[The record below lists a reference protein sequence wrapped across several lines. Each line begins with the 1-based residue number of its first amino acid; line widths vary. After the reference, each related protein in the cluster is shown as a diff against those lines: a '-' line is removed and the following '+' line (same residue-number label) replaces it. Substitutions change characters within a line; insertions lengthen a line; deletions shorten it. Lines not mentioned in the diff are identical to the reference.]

1 MIESF
6 YLPLINLEDVGDTLS
21 RLFLIFPHYSLSD
34 IFYNLNRLRTL
45 DSLCDEA
52 CKQIPACKDRT
63 SMCDINPICCGNLEQ
78 LITYNNIRI
87 CPKFQFV
94 IHVSETGTY
103 SLARRGIGLNLIL
116 MIFLGVVCFSILL
129 LMDLRVFESIMY
141 YIKSLKEQE
150 QELPPQ
156 AMEGKTERDVA
167 DEKRRVSQMTDEV
180 LSEYNLVLRGLIKLY
195 HNEYLAVNQ
204 ISIAIKRYNK
214 QSIFFSLQPT
224 D

>member
-1 MIESF
+1 MIH
-6 YLPLINLEDVGDTLS
+6 
-21 RLFLIFPHYSLSD
+21 FP
-34 IFYNLNRLRTL
+34 
-45 DSLCDEA
+45 
-52 CKQIPACKDRT
+52 
-63 SMCDINPICCGNLEQ
+63 
-78 LITYNNIRI
+78 
-87 CPKFQFV
+87 
-94 IHVSETGTY
+94 ETGTY

-141 YIKSLKEQE
+141 YIKSLNEQE

-156 AMEGKTERDVA
+156 AMDGKTERDVA

-214 QSIFFSLQPT
+214 QSIFFSRQPT